1 MRGPRSN
8 LLCVSLTF
16 FVYSGTAE
24 PPPMRIPSHIAI
36 VHEWFTAMRGGERCV
51 EALCEIFPDATLFAL
66 LHVRGTVSPVIEQ
79 MPIRTS
85 FIQHLPFS
93 DSRYR
98 YYLPLFPAAIRR
110 LDLRDFDLV
119 VSSHHCVAKGVRVGP
134 DALHICYCH
143 TPMRYLWDQYEEY
156 FGRGRAG
163 FLTRTAMRA
172 VAGPLRRWDVKTA
185 SAPHALVANSEHVR
199 NRIRMLWQREAD
211 VIHPPVDTAMFQLST
226 RDDGYFLVVS
236 AFVPYKRIDLA
247 IEACS
252 ACGEKLVIVGDGPDA
267 RRLKAMAGR
276 GITFAGRVNDNELRT
291 LYAGCRGVIFP
302 GEEDFGIVPLEAMAS
317 GKPVV
322 AFGRGGVLETVRDAV
337 DEGTGVF
344 FREQSVAALVAAIR
358 RCRETRFVPE
368 VLRAQAERFDR
379 TVYKRRMAD
388 YIAGHWSRH
397 RTESPQL

>member
-1 MRGPRSN
+1 
-8 LLCVSLTF
+8 
-16 FVYSGTAE
+16 
-24 PPPMRIPSHIAI
+24 
-36 VHEWFTAMRGGERCV
+36 
-51 EALCEIFPDATLFAL
+51 
-66 LHVRGTVSPVIEQ
+66 
-79 MPIRTS
+79 
-85 FIQHLPFS
+85 
-93 DSRYR
+93 
-98 YYLPLFPAAIRR
+98 
-110 LDLRDFDLV
+110 
-119 VSSHHCVAKGVRVGP
+119 
-134 DALHICYCH
+134 
-143 TPMRYLWDQYEEY
+143 MRYLWDQYEEY

-163 FLTRTAMRA
+163 FLTRTTMRA